1 MKPLRSL
8 LVCALALPLV
18 FSACEQQDNLGLDE
32 AGIIR
37 LSAST
42 EGTSRGMPLG
52 AASEL
57 TSMGVFCYHTQGQ
70 AWAAVAGSAAANRMN
85 NTAWTQSEGT
95 WTSNATVAW
104 EPTDGYNDNFSFFGY
119 TPRGTADN
127 GITVSSTTGTPKLTY
142 TVPAIIGNQPDLMVA
157 SAKDVKPTSSAVNM
171 AYKHALTC
179 VAFKGIGA
187 GETISAIKVKGVKT
201 TGTLSLDASSGITWT
216 NLGGEL
222 STEFSAGLSNP
233 GGVVTDGTATG
244 VLAADGYLMMIP
256 QTLTADAKV
265 VVTINN
271 TDYTFALQTAE
282 VSAWAAGQ
290 RVTYTI
296 NTEAMGVELVDYTT
310 SGEFANSYMLIPN
323 SEKDAVY
330 KIPIGRVNDYWSL
343 AGRALYAGGSTDVSN
358 MISSEDE
365 WTVSLLWQD
374 KQYLVVA
381 GETSSTGIT
390 ISKPTGTGADAA
402 NDGYFTITIPQ
413 GLAADL
419 KGNFVVGIAK
429 GAAPRLA
436 GSYGAAQG
444 TILWSWHF
452 WVTDYNPYGTATAV
466 ENETATGTPWAWSV
480 PGGLMHRYKDGTKT
494 LHSQNSYVNGITNP
508 WATAYQNKRM
518 MDRYFGAQYPYTRTH
533 NKGLMLYQFGRKD
546 PFPYEGT
553 LYRYG
558 AETVNFSASANAGS
572 TMTFDQAVKD
582 PLTFAKSNYVPGS
595 WLASSPANI
604 VTKIWFD
611 LTVPT
616 GAGNK
621 SIFDPCPYGFKLPEN
636 GTWRDFS
643 GLLNYNY
650 DPAFLQYYYTLGSD
664 LNYAAHY
671 YACAG
676 RNGST
681 GLINGSYRY
690 TWSGSV
696 SSGNDAFCKI
706 DDNGTPSYQASISHA
721 FQVRCIQK

>member
-296 NTEAMGVELVDYTT
+296 NTDTGGFAWAGSNIYWDGTKLTFDAPHVTTHEAYQGVFFKWGSLIGISPQGDFDASTTKLFMYT
-310 SGEFANSYMLIPN
+310 
-323 SEKDAVY
+323 
-330 KIPIGRVNDYWSL
+330 
-343 AGRALYAGGSTDVSN
+343 GGS
-358 MISSEDE
+358 
-365 WTVSLLWQD
+365 WT
-374 KQYLVVA
+374 
-381 GETSSTGIT
+381 ETTATARGW
-390 ISKPTGTGADAA
+390 
-402 NDGYFTITIPQ
+402 NYVTIPYYLEDIDSNSNRAIGWLNDNSNASSYAQ
-413 GLAADL
+413 F
-419 KGNFVVGIAK
+419 KGDICMYLQSI
-429 GAAPRLA
+429 GAAPSGNWRIPTSAEHGVHADWDTVINGRAWTMDNSLSNLYGTSTA
-436 GSYGAAQG
+436 ITNGRRFQGSYYFPASGYRNIDG
-444 TILWSWHF
+444 TIDGVGSQALYWSSTYS
-452 WVTDYNPYGTATAV
+452 TDGSNEKYSYSLFFTSNGT
-466 ENETATGTPWAWSV
+466 
-480 PGGLMHRYKDGTKT
+480 
-494 LHSQNSYVNGITNP
+494 QVNGISNFK
-508 WATAYQNKRM
+508 TAMPIRCV
-518 MDRYFGAQYPYTRTH
+518 RY
-533 NKGLMLYQFGRKD
+533 
-546 PFPYEGT
+546 
-553 LYRYG
+553 
-558 AETVNFSASANAGS
+558 
-572 TMTFDQAVKD
+572 
-582 PLTFAKSNYVPGS
+582 
-595 WLASSPANI
+595 
-604 VTKIWFD
+604 
-611 LTVPT
+611 
-616 GAGNK
+616 
-621 SIFDPCPYGFKLPEN
+621 
-636 GTWRDFS
+636 
-643 GLLNYNY
+643 
-650 DPAFLQYYYTLGSD
+650 
-664 LNYAAHY
+664 
-671 YACAG
+671 
-676 RNGST
+676 
-681 GLINGSYRY
+681 
-690 TWSGSV
+690 
-696 SSGNDAFCKI
+696 
-706 DDNGTPSYQASISHA
+706 
-721 FQVRCIQK
+721 